1 MFLYVFTDPVP
12 GSGNGASLD
21 LEEELKSVKE
31 DLKALKNKKE
41 EMQVDEALSTVRCLA
56 SRPSLTSQ
64 NVLLAAIETLIEIA
78 NKANHKDASLFS
90 KSYAICKRYEDND
103 DFCGLVLK
111 LFGSQEDKKIAAAVS
126 DWAKAKKYE
135 ETEKNK
141 GQVKENIPSS
151 SNFSNANMPNYGFGP
166 VFPPHVPMHPMMYPY
181 PHTQP
186 GFFGPRPPVGRG
198 QNRRRKN
205 DSCFYCKG
213 QGHFVANCPKLQGN
227 GKK

>member
-1 MFLYVFTDPVP
+1 MFLYVFTDPVS

-41 EMQVDEALSTVRCLA
+41 EIKVDEALSTVRCLA

-111 LFGSQEDKKIAAAVS
+111 LFGSQEDKK
-126 DWAKAKKYE
+126 
-135 ETEKNK
+135 NC
-141 GQVKENIPSS
+141 SS
-151 SNFSNANMPNYGFGP
+151 
-166 VFPPHVPMHPMMYPY
+166 
-181 PHTQP
+181 
-186 GFFGPRPPVGRG
+186 
-198 QNRRRKN
+198 
-205 DSCFYCKG
+205 C
-213 QGHFVANCPKLQGN
+213 L
-227 GKK
+227 